1 MSLPRHPFFEERC
14 AGVLLHL
21 TSLPDGGRSLSEACA
36 FADWLASAGFRWW
49 QMLPIGPLPDNSH
62 SPYSAKSSFCRGDYL
77 EGKWDAFRKHCQGL
91 GIRLMGDLPIFVPA
105 DSDDVLEKPELF
117 RLDNLGRPEVQTGV
131 PPDCFSATGQLWGH
145 PHYDWPAHRA
155 ENFEWWVRR
164 IQTQLEWFD
173 AVRVDH
179 FIGFYH
185 AYEIEGQAQTA
196 ESGSWQLAP
205 GREILQALVD
215 ARLGGALPLVAEDLG
230 LLTPEVDAL
239 RDDFGLPGMRLL
251 QNGDELDEVFAVA
264 YTGTHDNNTT
274 LGWLDGFAER
284 GLSSPFSSLGQAL
297 QTLWHSDPALAIT
310 PMQDLLG
317 LGASARMNIPGAIV
331 DQWAWKLP
339 QGSLS
344 IALADQ
350 IRERLDHVERLV
362 TKL

>member
-1 MSLPRHPFFEERC
+1 M
-14 AGVLLHL
+14 
-21 TSLPDGGRSLSEACA
+21 
-36 FADWLASAGFRWW
+36 
-49 QMLPIGPLPDNSH
+49 
-62 SPYSAKSSFCRGDYL
+62 
-77 EGKWDAFRKHCQGL
+77 
-91 GIRLMGDLPIFVPA
+91 
-105 DSDDVLEKPELF
+105 
-117 RLDNLGRPEVQTGV
+117 
-131 PPDCFSATGQLWGH
+131 
-145 PHYDWPAHRA
+145 
-155 ENFEWWVRR
+155 
-164 IQTQLEWFD
+164 
-173 AVRVDH
+173 
-179 FIGFYH
+179 
-185 AYEIEGQAQTA
+185 
-196 ESGSWQLAP
+196 AP

-350 IRERLDHVERLV
+350 IRERLDHAERLV